1 MTPPFEPRT
10 RVTPPCF
17 REPAVRYLL
26 MPREKVGRFWLFP
39 VSQTDWGGHSR
50 PPFWRSDDCFREYF
64 GAKMRRRAEKRSFV
78 CSKDNF
84 GLKRA
89 AGARKNRVFGCY
101 QGGVGLKMRRRRR
114 RFCYHL
120 GMSGVEKLTLREWF
134 CAAGAPDFWHF

>member
-1 MTPPFEPRT
+1 M
-10 RVTPPCF
+10 
-17 REPAVRYLL
+17 AVFDSILGL
-26 MPREKVGRFWLFP
+26 KCAAGPKKG
-39 VSQTDWGGHSR
+39 
-50 PPFWRSDDCFREYF
+50 
-64 GAKMRRRAEKRSFV
+64 SFV

-101 QGGVGLKMRRRRR
+101 QGGVGLKMRRRRL